1 MCLTY
6 ADRRALLEA
15 LDLDGPAWRTPDAFE
30 DGEALLEATSAHGLE
45 GIVAKGRSEPYW
57 PGKRGWVKV
66 KRRHYWRFGQELESA
81 RRRRRRSRSFEQS
94 PGARALVGAA
104 IAATAIAVRASRAP
118 ADWWNGACAG
128 VARPIGR

>member
-81 RRRRRRSRSFEQS
+81 RRRRRKV
-94 PGARALVGAA
+94 ALV
-104 IAATAIAVRASRAP
+104 
-118 ADWWNGACAG
+118 
-128 VARPIGR
+128 